1 MSQIL
6 QGNGKMQQDLEMGL
20 CPRCRTSMPPVNVHG
35 HTQSAVCHLGVE
47 ECCQGETAS
56 CGVDPDDLSNKAGSL
71 S

>member
-6 QGNGKMQQDLEMGL
+6 QGDGKMQQDLKMGL
-20 CPRCRTSMPPVNVHG
+20 CPRCRTTMPPINVHG
-35 HTQSAVCHLGVE
+35 HTQCAVCHLVIE

-56 CGVDPDDLSNKAGSL
+56 CNFDTTDKAGSL

>member
-35 HTQSAVCHLGVE
+35 HTQCAVCHLVVE

>member
-1 MSQIL
+1 MTISQ
-6 QGNGKMQQDLEMGL
+6 GDGKMQQDMELGL

-35 HTQSAVCHLGVE
+35 HTQCAVCHLVVE

-56 CGVDPDDLSNKAGSL
+56 CDFDPYDLSNKAGSL